1 LLLPLAAR
9 GVLGR
14 GGEAA
19 GAAVVERNGQG
30 DGRRAERGGEG
41 RARRGVRRRHGC
53 EAWERGS
60 RRGRHGF
67 SGSAAGLDALLVAS
81 ADKSGRG

>member
-1 LLLPLAAR
+1 LALPFAAR

-30 DGRRAERGGEG
+30 DGRRAERGGYG
-41 RARRGVRRRHGC
+41 RARRGVRRRRGC

-67 SGSAAGLDALLVAS
+67 SGSGLDEVLASS
-81 ADKSGRG
+81 ADKRGRG